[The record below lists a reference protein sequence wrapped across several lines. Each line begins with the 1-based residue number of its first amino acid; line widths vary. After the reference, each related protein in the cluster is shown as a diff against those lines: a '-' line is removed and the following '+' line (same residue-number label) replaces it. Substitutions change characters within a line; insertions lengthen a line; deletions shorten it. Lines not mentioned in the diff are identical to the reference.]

1 MYPSPGDSAVVW
13 TADLVALYQSIYSYQ
28 RIVIVLRD
36 SSFAMMFVIS
46 VDSIYGSLDHTERF
60 PKSG

>member
-1 MYPSPGDSAVVW
+1 MYSSPGESAVVW

-36 SSFAMMFVIS
+36 SSFAMMFVVS
-46 VDSIYGSLDHTERF
+46 ADLSHESLD
-60 PKSG
+60 